1 MNLYT
6 SQQMKKCMTMVNA
19 KPVVLYR

>member
-1 MNLYT
+1 
-6 SQQMKKCMTMVNA
+6 MTIVNA